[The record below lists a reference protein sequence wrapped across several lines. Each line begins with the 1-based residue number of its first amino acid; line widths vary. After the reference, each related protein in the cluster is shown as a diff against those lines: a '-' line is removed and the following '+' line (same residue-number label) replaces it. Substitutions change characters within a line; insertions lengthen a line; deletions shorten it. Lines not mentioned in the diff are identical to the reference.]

1 MPLGQKTKKYI
12 QKKKKPHS
20 LGINRTLHASEITDN
35 LRKDRGKR
43 Q

>member
-12 QKKKKPHS
+12 YKKRTHS